1 MDTIFAE
8 RRLRLSQS
16 LPEEAGAVFFSGEEI
31 PLGVDMVYPFSVDRN
46 FYYLTGLDMPGAALW
61 ISREQTILFLPP
73 FDPKRE
79 LYEGPQETRE
89 ELCARAG
96 VPATDCCDTA
106 APEDLWSLLPKTRR
120 LFLDLKRPEG
130 GGLKTPAARLA
141 CCAREKGVEPEN
153 VYRTVYALRAVKDGG
168 EIAAIRRAIDL
179 TGEGLAHMV
188 RSCRAGM
195 REYEWRAAFEAF
207 LSGRGCSTS
216 FPSIAACGA
225 NAVFL
230 HYTRANSTVRTGELF
245 LFDVGAYCDHYAA
258 DISRTYPVGAPF
270 TPRQREVYQL
280 VYDATRLVLEKMQP
294 YRPYRDHVEA
304 LQAFFARYIRPL
316 HIVDTPLEEERFLH
330 MLSRGCCHHLGLDAH
345 DAYAE
350 LDDLLLPGMVFT
362 NEPGVYLRR
371 EGIGDRIE
379 EDLLITETGNE
390 LLSRNIPASPD
401 AVLDL
406 LS

>member
-1 MDTIFAE
+1 MNMTFAE
-8 RRLRLSQS
+8 RRLRLSQA
-16 LPEEAGAVFFSGEEI
+16 LPEGAGAVFFSGEEI
-31 PLGVDMVYPFSVDRN
+31 PLGVDMTYPFSVDRN
-46 FYYLTGLDMPGAALW
+46 FYYLTGLDIPNAALW
-61 ISREQTILFLPP
+61 LSRETTILFLPP

-79 LYEGPQETRE
+79 AYEGPQETRE
-89 ELCARAG
+89 EQCARAG
-96 VPATDCCDTA
+96 VAMEDCRDTA
-106 APEDLWSLLPKTRR
+106 APEALWSMLPKTDR

-141 CCAREKGVEPEN
+141 VCAREKGVEPEN
-153 VYRTVYALRAVKDGG
+153 VYRTVYALRSVKDGG

-179 TGEGLAHMV
+179 TGEGLTYMV

-195 REYEWRAAFEAF
+195 REYEWRGAFEFF
-207 LSGRGCSTS
+207 LASRGCGTS
-216 FPSIAACGA
+216 FPSIAACGE

-230 HYTRANSTVRTGELF
+230 HYTRANCEVRTGELF
-245 LFDVGAYCDHYAA
+245 LFDVGAYCDYYAA

-270 TPRQREVYQL
+270 TPRQRELYQL

-304 LQAFFARYIRPL
+304 LQGFFARYIRPM
-316 HIVDTPLEEERFLH
+316 HIVDTSLEEERFLR

-350 LDDLLLPGMVFT
+350 LDDILLPGMVFT
-362 NEPGVYLRR
+362 NEPGVYLRK
-371 EGIGDRIE
+371 EGIGIRIE

-390 LLSRNIPASPD
+390 LLSSKIPAAPD
-401 AVLDL
+401 DVLDL
-406 LS
+406 LA